1 MPNYKNIVF
10 ATDFSE
16 HAALAFEEAKYMAS
30 ITGGKLHVVH
40 VVPGSAAKAEGEP
53 PETGGGPL
61 AEKYPAEGAEYVV
74 LHGNAAA
81 KIIDYADSRPGSV
94 IVIGSRGIG
103 VIVGLFGG
111 GSICDKIV
119 ANASSPVLVV
129 PAE

>member
-1 MPNYKNIVF
+1 M
-10 ATDFSE
+10 
-16 HAALAFEEAKYMAS
+16 
-30 ITGGKLHVVH
+30 
-40 VVPGSAAKAEGEP
+40 
-53 PETGGGPL
+53 